1 MIIEVD
7 WRIKHVQKTKS
18 KNNRPI
24 YKYLQELFIT
34 DSEVFLECVIYPL
47 YIDGDNG
54 ILSLLKAEI
63 DFLIS
68 NSNPIEFF
76 QGINFL
82 CGEKMLKKVYGDLP
96 FYIFDENRINLLH
109 SRLCYMKDKME
120 SYKKGDFGKYKG
132 NMYDM
137 ASHIMRNF
145 MSNESYV

>member
-34 DSEVFLECVIYPL
+34 DSEVFLECIIYPL

-82 CGEKMLKKVYGDLP
+82 CGEKMLKKVYGELP

-120 SYKKGDFGKYKG
+120 SYKKGDFGKYKE

>member
-76 QGINFL
+76 QGIIFL
-82 CGEKMLKKVYGDLP
+82 CGEKMLKKVYGELP

-120 SYKKGDFGKYKG
+120 SYKKGDFGKYKE

>member
-18 KNNRPI
+18 KNNRPT

-82 CGEKMLKKVYGDLP
+82 CGEKMLKKVYGELP

-120 SYKKGDFGKYKG
+120 SYKKGDFGKYKE

>member
-82 CGEKMLKKVYGDLP
+82 CG
-96 FYIFDENRINLLH
+96 
-109 SRLCYMKDKME
+109 
-120 SYKKGDFGKYKG
+120 
-132 NMYDM
+132 
-137 ASHIMRNF
+137 
-145 MSNESYV
+145 

>member
-1 MIIEVD
+1 MEN
-7 WRIKHVQKTKS
+7 KTCTKNQS

-82 CGEKMLKKVYGDLP
+82 CGEKMLKKVYGELP

-120 SYKKGDFGKYKG
+120 SYKKGDFGKYKE

>member
-82 CGEKMLKKVYGDLP
+82 CGEKMLKKVYGELP

-120 SYKKGDFGKYKG
+120 SYKKGDFGKYKE

>member
-18 KNNRPI
+18 KNNRLI

-82 CGEKMLKKVYGDLP
+82 CGEKMLKKVYGELP

-120 SYKKGDFGKYKG
+120 SYKKGDFGKYKE